1 MELYFEHGHD
11 QQLVLSEEQSM
22 LERPGAEKKEGR
34 ARRTKKREIKMDGDG
49 GGGGQTLPGVFPETS
64 RGCALSKVT
73 NSKTKSHGLGS
84 WSGRGSPSPIHHFLL
99 TLKPG

>member
-11 QQLVLSEEQSM
+11 QQFVLSEEQSM
-22 LERPGAEKKEGR
+22 FERPVAEKKEGR
-34 ARRTKKREIKMDGDG
+34 CKKKKREIKMYGDG
-49 GGGGQTLPGVFPETS
+49 GGGGQTPPGVFPETS

-73 NSKTKSHGLGS
+73 NSKTRSRGLGS
-84 WSGRGSPSPIHHFLL
+84 WSGSGSPSPIHNFLL